1 MSTWNVST
9 TGNDTTGDGSSGS
22 PYATVSKAVSMSS
35 NGDTIRIESGN
46 YVESKRSSNVA
57 LNINKRLT
65 FIGRSTTL

>member
-46 YVESKRSSNVA
+46 
-57 LNINKRLT
+57 
-65 FIGRSTTL
+65 